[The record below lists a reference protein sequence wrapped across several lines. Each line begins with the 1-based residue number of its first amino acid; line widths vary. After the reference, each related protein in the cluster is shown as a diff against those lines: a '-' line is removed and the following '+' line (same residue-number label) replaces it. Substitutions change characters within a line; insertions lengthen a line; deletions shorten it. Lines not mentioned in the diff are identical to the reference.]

1 MKASAGSSTRS
12 SGPTRRWTLAPRQ
25 PEAPLDGPAPG
36 EGGKGMRPFCSG
48 RGLQGQGSAP
58 GFLLPQP
65 VGVREPGLGFAHHP
79 TSCFFQPTPPHPRAP
94 LRGPQTQLPYLG
106 AFSPARS
113 QHAPSG
119 SQAPSLPPRGL
130 CGPHVSPSTS
140 ALSLVL
146 SHGDWRKVS
155 QGAPCW
161 ASPNVPQGPV

>member
-1 MKASAGSSTRS
+1 MGEKLDSCARS
-12 SGPTRRWTLAPRQ
+12 
-25 PEAPLDGPAPG
+25 
-36 EGGKGMRPFCSG
+36 EGGG
-48 RGLQGQGSAP
+48 RVQKARGHLAQAGYRGRALLQDA
-58 GFLLPQP
+58 FLLPQP

-79 TSCFFQPTPPHPRAP
+79 TSCFFQPTPPHPRVP
-94 LRGPQTQLPYLG
+94 LGGLQTQLPYLG

-155 QGAPCW
+155 QGAPFW
-161 ASPNVPQGPV
+161 ASPNVPQDPVGEGRGTATALGPLHLQR